1 MKTPTANDLGRA
13 PQLAVLAAL
22 DATLRVALLA
32 LVDAHPEVHDSE
44 QVRESNPHVVA
55 AHRLCIRILE
65 LERVLDAYVDAIEQP
80 LARDPIDEGPLD
92 GRIQDIDF

>member
-1 MKTPTANDLGRA
+1 MKTLTANDLGRA
-13 PQLAVLAAL
+13 PQLSVLAAL

-44 QVRESNPHVVA
+44 QVRASNPHVAA

-65 LERVLDAYVDAIEQP
+65 LERVLDAYVDALGQHPEDP
-80 LARDPIDEGPLD
+80 LDDGPLD
-92 GRIQDIDF
+92 GPLRDIDF